1 MELLNLC
8 QENSALA
15 RTLLP
20 TQPVTWIWA
29 NHGTMVEDE
38 WTPSLDVLLKNN
50 VHASRFTSR
59 DGTLRGIQLPE
70 QWTIDPT
77 DGLHTLEKHCRSHDV
92 NICRGIRANDVS
104 IDPLGTVVCTNRG
117 TIRADAVVFAAG
129 AWTGELLDG
138 FSDKVTPVREH
149 VHLGVH
155 EGVKTPQVIRAQN
168 GYIQWRSSASGW
180 AISGARWATPHLEMG
195 EQDTS
200 QTPEPIS
207 TALNQFRAHLTEHCP
222 DPQAVQRYLWAKTC
236 DGLPIIGP
244 VPGRSTWVCCT
255 GFMGNDWGFG
265 IRAGKAVA
273 DGLLSGTAPGI
284 PDWLTATRFL

>member
-1 MELLNLC
+1 MVIGAGVSGLSAAYFLPGKGFKRSTEIRSRVVPRHGARTPWLGFDTPWRLACAVGETKTTELLTLC

-117 TIRADAVVFAAG
+117 TIRADAVS
-129 AWTGELLDG
+129 L
-138 FSDKVTPVREH
+138 
-149 VHLGVH
+149 
-155 EGVKTPQVIRAQN
+155 
-168 GYIQWRSSASGW
+168 
-180 AISGARWATPHLEMG
+180 
-195 EQDTS
+195 
-200 QTPEPIS
+200 
-207 TALNQFRAHLTEHCP
+207 
-222 DPQAVQRYLWAKTC
+222 
-236 DGLPIIGP
+236 
-244 VPGRSTWVCCT
+244 
-255 GFMGNDWGFG
+255 
-265 IRAGKAVA
+265 
-273 DGLLSGTAPGI
+273 
-284 PDWLTATRFL
+284 